1 MSHGWMVFVEGLR
14 LTINHF
20 YYISAMQTQNTL
32 LVFATEMEK
41 NGVFPNGIPQKCD
54 CLVTGVGILSAAL
67 SLSKAFQKQNY
78 KTAIQIGIAGA
89 YKSSGLSLGDIVE
102 VKSDCLI
109 EFLPWEPNTFFASG
123 TLPGGDESKITLVK
137 GATVFSCSETTEMEE
152 ARGDL
157 AQVETMEGAAF
168 FAACKEYNV
177 ESAQIRA
184 ISNYATKCEKAEWKI
199 EEALAKLKEFI
210 LPILG

>member
-1 MSHGWMVFVEGLR
+1 M
-14 LTINHF
+14 I
-20 YYISAMQTQNTL
+20 L
-32 LVFATEMEK
+32 LVFATEMERD
-41 NGVFPNGIPQKCD
+41 GVFPNGIPQEYE
-54 CLVTGVGILSAAL
+54 CLITGVGILSAAF
-67 SLSKAFQKQNY
+67 SLSKAFQRQAY

-89 YKSSGLSLGDIVE
+89 YTSSDLQLGDVVE
-102 VKSDCLI
+102 VRSDCLV

-123 TLPGGDESKITLVK
+123 TLPNSNNFKTLKIVK
-137 GATVFSCSETTEMEE
+137 GLTVLNCSSTKEIEA

-177 ESAQIRA
+177 EGVQIRA
-184 ISNYATKCEKAEWKI
+184 ISNFATKFEKKEWKT
-199 EEALAKLKEFI
+199 EAALEKLREFL